1 MFTSV
6 GIWNRRISLDVL
18 VDHVRGSAPGPGL
31 ARVQPMTTIRRFV
44 RRLLSFF
51 LTGAAE
57 AELSREIHAHLQL
70 LEDEFVSK
78 GMPRDDARLAA
89 RRAFGGV
96 EQVKEHQRDARGFR
110 WLDNSRLDVKLGA
123 RMVAKYPAL
132 SLIGGAGL
140 AVGVAIGA
148 AFFAFF
154 YSFLYATLP
163 VEGGER
169 IVALENWDIEASSEM
184 RRSMH
189 DLVTWR
195 REMKSV
201 GEIGAFR
208 TIARNVTVAGGP
220 LEAVEVAQI
229 TADGFNITRVEPVIG
244 RAIGAADERPG
255 APPIVAIGYDV
266 WHSRFGGDASVLGRE
281 LRLGNVVH
289 TIVGVMP
296 EGYGFPV
303 NHRYWIPLGA
313 EAVTFGPRE
322 GPDIFIFGRLRDGV
336 RMEQAQAELSAL
348 GAQAASAFPLTH
360 ARLRPRVMPYAH
372 PILDIDFTTGDF
384 TAMQSMISMLALI
397 VAVNVGVLVFA
408 RTATRQRE
416 IAVRTALGASRRRI
430 VGQLFIEALV
440 LSAAASAA
448 GIALA
453 RFGITQGFAIYAG
466 EGNNAVPYFLKFD
479 MPLAAYLYV
488 AMLTVFTAVVAGVL
502 PALHATGRRAQDT
515 LKQANGTDGLRL
527 GRVWTAL
534 IIAQV
539 AIAVTGLPAI
549 MMMSWS
555 EMQRGLTRANYS
567 EESFLA
573 ATVTADPDP
582 PAGMPASVYEREW
595 VVRFEYTKTDLVTRL
610 EAEPAVDDVTV
621 AANVPGFESRAR
633 IAIDGG
639 VNVHP
644 GALDVRFNSVAADFF
659 EAFGA
664 RIIAGR
670 ALRDSDGTGATQAIV
685 VNRAFVNQLL
695 GGANAVGRRLHYV
708 RGTPSQYEIV
718 GVVTDLG
725 TNTIAPDL
733 IEPVIY
739 HSLRSSTSATTLIRM
754 RGKDPL
760 QFSSRLRELT
770 SALDPTLRLRIVT
783 FSEMR
788 RQQMIGLRLAVLGSS
803 LVIVTALLL
812 SAAGIYAMM
821 SFTVSQRRKDIG
833 IRAAL
838 GADAGQLL
846 RSIFG
851 RAALQLAAGVV
862 VGIVLALLIDAASD
876 GEMLGSLGLG
886 LVPTTALLIV
896 LVGLFATIGPARRGL
911 RIQPTEALRA
921 E

>member
-1 MFTSV
+1 
-6 GIWNRRISLDVL
+6 
-18 VDHVRGSAPGPGL
+18 
-31 ARVQPMTTIRRFV
+31 MTTIRRLV
-44 RRLLSFF
+44 LRLLSFF
-51 LTGAAE
+51 RPGAAE
-57 AELSREIHAHLQL
+57 AELSRELHSHLQL

-78 GMPRDDARLAA
+78 GMPRDEARLAA

-96 EQVKEHQRDARGFR
+96 EQAKEHQRDARGFR
-110 WLDNSRLDVKLGA
+110 WLDNSRMDFTLGA
-123 RMVAKYPAL
+123 RMLAKYPAL
-132 SLIGGAGL
+132 SLVGGVGL

-148 AFFAFF
+148 GFFAFF

-169 IVALENWDIEASSEM
+169 IVALENWDVDKNSEM

-189 DLVTWR
+189 DLVMWR
-195 REMKSV
+195 REMKTV

-208 TIARNVTVAGGP
+208 TIARTVTSAGRSA
-220 LEAVEVAQI
+220 EAVQVAQI
-229 TADGFNITRVEPVIG
+229 TADGFNITRVAPVIG
-244 RAIGAADERPG
+244 RVMITGDESAGAS
-255 APPIVAIGYDV
+255 PIVVIGHDV

-303 NHRYWIPLGA
+303 NHSYWVPLSA
-313 EAVTFGPRE
+313 DATFGPRE
-322 GPDIFIFGRLRDGV
+322 GPDIFIFGRLRDAAS
-336 RMEQAQAELSAL
+336 MAQAQAELSAL

-360 ARLRPRVMPYAH
+360 ARLQPRVMPYAH
-372 PILDIDFTTGDF
+372 PILDINGVTTRDFA
-384 TAMQSMISMLALI
+384 AMQSLISLLALI
-397 VAVNVGVLVFA
+397 VAVNVGVLVYA

-453 RFGITQGFAIYAG
+453 RFGITQGFAIYAAD
-466 EGNNAVPYFLKFD
+466 GNDAVPYFLNFD

-515 LKQANGTDGLRL
+515 LKQASGTDGLRL
-527 GRVWTAL
+527 GRVWTAM

-555 EMQRGLTRANYS
+555 GMQSGLTRANYN

-582 PAGMPASVYEREW
+582 PAGMPVSVYERES
-595 VVRFEYTKTDLVTRL
+595 VVRFEKTKTDLVARL

-621 AANVPGFESRAR
+621 ATNVPGSESRAR
-633 IAIDGG
+633 IAIDEA
-639 VNVHP
+639 VNVQA
-644 GALDVRFNSVAADFF
+644 GALDVRFNRVAADFF
-659 EAFGA
+659 DAFGA
-664 RIIAGR
+664 RLIAGR
-670 ALRDSDGTGATQAIV
+670 ALRDSDSTGATQAIV

-695 GGANAVGRRLHYV
+695 GGANAVGRRLHYPAAG
-708 RGTPSQYEIV
+708 GTITQYEIV
-718 GVVTDLG
+718 GVVTNLG

-739 HSLRSSTSATTLIRM
+739 HSLQSSTRATALIRM
-754 RGKDPL
+754 RGNDPS
-760 QFSSRLRELT
+760 QFTSRLRDLT
-770 SALDPTLRLRIVT
+770 SALDPTLRLQIVT
-783 FSEMR
+783 FSEMK
-788 RQQMIGLRLAVLGSS
+788 RQAQIGLRLMVLGSS
-803 LVIVTALLL
+803 LVILAALLL

-821 SFTVSQRRKDIG
+821 SFTVSQRRKEIG
-833 IRAAL
+833 IRAAM

-846 RSIFG
+846 RSIFT
-851 RAALQLAAGVV
+851 RAALQLAAGIV
-862 VGIVLALLIDAASD
+862 VGTLLALMIDRASE
-876 GEMLGSLGLG
+876 GEMLGTVGL
-886 LVPTTALLIV
+886 ALLPVTAVVMTI
-896 LVGLFATIGPARRGL
+896 VGLFATLGPARRGL

>member
-1 MFTSV
+1 
-6 GIWNRRISLDVL
+6 
-18 VDHVRGSAPGPGL
+18 
-31 ARVQPMTTIRRFV
+31 MTTIRRFV
-44 RRLLSFF
+44 LRLLSFF
-51 LTGAAE
+51 RHDAAE
-57 AELSREIHAHLQL
+57 AELSREIRSHLQL
-70 LEDEFVSK
+70 LEDEHVAK
-78 GMPRDDARLAA
+78 GMSRDEARLAA

-96 EQVKEHQRDARGFR
+96 EQAKERQRDARGFR
-110 WLDNSRLDVKLGA
+110 WLEDSRTDLKLGA
-123 RMVAKYPAL
+123 RMLVKYPGL
-132 SLIGGAGL
+132 SIVGGAGL

-148 AFFAFF
+148 AFFAFL
-154 YSFLYATLP
+154 YSLFYATLP

-169 IVALENWDIEASSEM
+169 IVALENWDTGANSEM

-195 REMKSV
+195 REMTTV

-208 TIARNVTVAGGP
+208 TIARNVAFAGGSVEP
-220 LEAVEVAQI
+220 VEVAQI
-229 TADGFNITRVEPVIG
+229 TAAGFNITRVTPVIG
-244 RAIGAADERPG
+244 RAIVAADESAG
-255 APPIVAIGYDV
+255 ASPIVVIGSDV

-303 NHRYWIPLGA
+303 NHRYWIPLNTDGA
-313 EAVTFGPRE
+313 FGPRE
-322 GPDIFIFGRLRDGV
+322 GPDVFIFGRLRDGAA
-336 RMEQAQAELSAL
+336 MAQAQAELSAL

-360 ARLRPRVMPYAH
+360 ARLQPRVMPYAH
-372 PILDIDFTTGDF
+372 PILDIQGTTTRDF
-384 TAMQSMISMLALI
+384 TAIQSLISMLALI
-397 VAVNVGVLVFA
+397 VAVNVGVLVYA

-453 RFGITQGFAIYAG
+453 RFGIAQGFAIYAAD
-466 EGNNAVPYFLKFD
+466 GNDAVPYFLNPE
-479 MPLAAYLYV
+479 MPLAAYMYV

-502 PALHATGRRAQDT
+502 PALHATGQRAQDT
-515 LKQANGTDGLRL
+515 LKQASGTDGLRL
-527 GRVWTAL
+527 GRVWTAM

-539 AIAVTGLPAI
+539 AIAVTGLPAT
-549 MMMSWS
+549 MMISWS
-555 EMQRGLTRANYS
+555 GMQRGLTSANYN

-582 PAGMPASVYEREW
+582 PAGMPASVYERES
-595 VVRFEYTKTDLVTRL
+595 VVRFEKTTTDLVTRL

-621 AANVPGFESRAR
+621 ASTVPGAEPRAR
-633 IAIDGG
+633 IAIDGAIT
-639 VNVHP
+639 VHA
-644 GALDVRFNSVAADFF
+644 GALEVGFNRVAADFF
-659 EAFGA
+659 DAFGA

-670 ALRDSDGTGATQAIV
+670 ALRDNESTGSTRAIV
-685 VNRAFVNQLL
+685 VNRAFVDRLL
-695 GGANAVGRRLHYV
+695 GGVNAVGRRLHYV
-708 RGTPSQYEIV
+708 EAGRREAASGGTPTQYEIV

-739 HSLRSSTSATTLIRM
+739 HSLQSSTRATALIRM
-754 RGKDPL
+754 RGNDPL
-760 QFSSRLRELT
+760 QFASRLRDLT
-770 SALDPTLRLRIVT
+770 AALDPTLRLRIVT
-783 FSEMR
+783 FSEMK
-788 RQQMIGLRLAVLGSS
+788 RQQMVGFRLMVLGSS

-821 SFTVSQRRKDIG
+821 SFTVSQRRKEIG
-833 IRAAL
+833 IRAAM

-846 RSIFG
+846 RSIFT
-851 RAALQLAAGVV
+851 RAALQLAAGIV
-862 VGIVLALLIDAASD
+862 VGTLLALMIDQASE
-876 GEMLGSLGLG
+876 GEMLGALGR
-886 LVPTTALLIV
+886 ALLPVTAVVMTI
-896 LVGLFATIGPARRGL
+896 VGLFATMGPARRGL
-911 RIQPTEALRA
+911 RIQPTEALRT

>member
-1 MFTSV
+1 
-6 GIWNRRISLDVL
+6 
-18 VDHVRGSAPGPGL
+18 
-31 ARVQPMTTIRRFV
+31 MTTIRRFV
-44 RRLLSFF
+44 LRLLSFF
-51 LTGAAE
+51 RPGAAE
-57 AELSREIHAHLQL
+57 AELSREIHSHLQL

-78 GMPRDDARLAA
+78 GMPRDEARLAA

-96 EQVKEHQRDARGFR
+96 EQAKEHQRDARGFR
-110 WLDNSRLDVKLGA
+110 WLDNSRMDFKLGA
-123 RMVAKYPAL
+123 RMLAKYPAL

-148 AFFAFF
+148 GFFAFL

-169 IVALENWDIEASSEM
+169 IVALENWDIDANSEM

-189 DLVTWR
+189 DLVMWQ
-195 REMKSV
+195 REMKTV

-208 TIARNVTVAGGP
+208 TIARNVTFAGGSA
-220 LEAVEVAQI
+220 EAVQVAQI
-229 TADGFNITRVEPVIG
+229 TAVGFNITRVTPVIG
-244 RAIGAADERPG
+244 RAIVAADESAG
-255 APPIVAIGYDV
+255 ASPIVVIGYDV
-266 WHSRFGGDASVLGRE
+266 WHARFGGDASVLGRE

-296 EGYGFPV
+296 EGFGFPV
-303 NHRYWIPLGA
+303 NHSYWIPLSTDA
-313 EAVTFGPRE
+313 ATFGPRE

-336 RMEQAQAELSAL
+336 AMAQAQAELSAL

-360 ARLRPRVMPYAH
+360 ARLQPRVMPYAH
-372 PILDIDFTTGDF
+372 PILDIQGSSATRDFM
-384 TAMQSMISMLALI
+384 AMQSMSSMLALI
-397 VAVNVGVLVFA
+397 VAVNVGVLVYA

-453 RFGITQGFAIYAG
+453 RFGLAQGFAIYAA
-466 EGNNAVPYFLKFD
+466 EGNDAVPYFLNFD
-479 MPLAAYLYV
+479 MPLAAYVYV
-488 AMLTVFTAVVAGVL
+488 AMLTVFAAVVAGVL

-515 LKQANGTDGLRL
+515 LKQASGTDGLRL
-527 GRVWTAL
+527 GRVWTAM

-539 AIAVTGLPAI
+539 AIAVTALPAI
-549 MMMSWS
+549 MMISWS
-555 EMQRGLTRANYS
+555 GMQRGLTRANYN

-582 PAGMPASVYEREW
+582 PAGMPASVYERES
-595 VVRFEYTKTDLVTRL
+595 VVRFEKTKTDLVARL

-621 AANVPGFESRAR
+621 ATTIPGAESRAR
-633 IAIDGG
+633 IAIDGE
-639 VNVHP
+639 VNVP
-644 GALDVRFNSVAADFF
+644 SGALEVRFNRGVAPNFF
-659 EAFGA
+659 DVFGA

-670 ALRDSDGTGATQAIV
+670 ALRDSDSTGAAQAIV

-695 GGANAVGRRLHYV
+695 GGANAVGRRVHYV
-708 RGTPSQYEIV
+708 NGTTTQYEIV

-739 HSLRSSTSATTLIRM
+739 HSLQSSTQATALIRM
-754 RGKDPL
+754 RGNDPL

-770 SALDPTLRLRIVT
+770 SSLDPTLRLRIVT
-783 FSEMR
+783 FSEMK
-788 RQQMIGLRLAVLGSS
+788 RQQMIGLRLMVLGSS

-821 SFTVSQRRKDIG
+821 SFTVSQRRKEIG
-833 IRAAL
+833 IRAAM

-846 RSIFG
+846 RSIFT
-851 RAALQLAAGVV
+851 RAALQLAAGIV
-862 VGIVLALLIDAASD
+862 VGTVLALMIDRASE
-876 GEMLGSLGLG
+876 GEMLGSFGR
-886 LVPTTALLIV
+886 ALLPVTAVVMTI
-896 LVGLFATIGPARRGL
+896 VGLFATIGPARRGL

>member
-1 MFTSV
+1 
-6 GIWNRRISLDVL
+6 
-18 VDHVRGSAPGPGL
+18 
-31 ARVQPMTTIRRFV
+31 MTTIRRLV
-44 RRLLSFF
+44 LRLLTFF
-51 LTGAAE
+51 RPGAAE

-78 GMPRDDARLAA
+78 GMPRDEARLAA

-96 EQVKEHQRDARGFR
+96 EQAREHQRDARGFR
-110 WLDNSRLDVKLGA
+110 WLDNSRMDFTLGA
-123 RMVAKYPAL
+123 RMLAKYPAL

-148 AFFAFF
+148 GFFAFL

-169 IVALENWDIEASSEM
+169 IVALENWDVDANDEM

-189 DLVTWR
+189 DLLMWQ
-195 REMKSV
+195 REMKTV
-201 GEIGAFR
+201 VEIGAFR
-208 TIARNVTVAGGP
+208 TIARNLTSAGRSA
-220 LEAVEVAQI
+220 EAVEVAQI
-229 TADGFNITRVEPVIG
+229 TAVGFNITRVAPVIG
-244 RAIGAADERPG
+244 RAMVTADESAG
-255 APPIVAIGYDV
+255 APPIVVIGYDL

-303 NHRYWIPLGA
+303 NHSYWIPLSTDA
-313 EAVTFGPRE
+313 TLGPRE
-322 GPDIFIFGRLRDGV
+322 GPDIFIFGRLRDGAS
-336 RMEQAQAELSAL
+336 MSQAQAELSAL

-360 ARLRPRVMPYAH
+360 ARLQPRVMPYAH
-372 PILDIDFTTGDF
+372 PILDIQGITTRDFA
-384 TAMQSMISMLALI
+384 AMQSMISMLALI
-397 VAVNVGVLVFA
+397 VAVNVGVLVYA

-453 RFGITQGFAIYAG
+453 RFGITQGFAIYAA
-466 EGNNAVPYFLKFD
+466 EGNDAVPYFLNPD
-479 MPLAAYLYV
+479 MPLAAYMYV

-515 LKQANGTDGLRL
+515 LKQASGTDGLRL
-527 GRVWTAL
+527 GRVWTAM

-539 AIAVTGLPAI
+539 AIAVTGLPAT
-549 MMMSWS
+549 MMISWS
-555 EMQRGLTRANYS
+555 GMQRGLTRANYN

-582 PAGMPASVYEREW
+582 PAGMPASVYERES
-595 VVRFEYTKTDLVTRL
+595 VVRFEKTKTDLVTRL

-621 AANVPGFESRAR
+621 AATIPGAEPRAR
-633 IAIDGG
+633 IAIDGA
-639 VNVHP
+639 VNVQA
-644 GALDVRFNSVAADFF
+644 GALDVGFNRVAADFF
-659 EAFGA
+659 DAFGA

-695 GGANAVGRRLHYV
+695 GGANAVGRRVHYV
-708 RGTPSQYEIV
+708 EAGRREAARDGTTTQYEIV

-733 IEPVIY
+733 IDPVMY
-739 HSLRSSTSATTLIRM
+739 HSLRSSTRATALIRM
-754 RGKDPL
+754 RGNDPL
-760 QFSSRLRELT
+760 QFASRLRDLT

-783 FSEMR
+783 FSEMK
-788 RQQMIGLRLAVLGSS
+788 RQQMIGLRLMVLGSS

-821 SFTVSQRRKDIG
+821 SFTVSQRRKEIG
-833 IRAAL
+833 IRAAM

-846 RSIFG
+846 RSIFT
-851 RAALQLAAGVV
+851 RAALQLAAGIV
-862 VGIVLALLIDAASD
+862 VGTVLALMIDRASE
-876 GEMLGSLGLG
+876 GEMLGSFGR
-886 LVPTTALLIV
+886 ALLPVTAV
-896 LVGLFATIGPARRGL
+896 LITIVGLFATIGPARRGL